1 MIRGKTECCSM
12 LRTAKGGNICG
23 SSEQILNTRES
34 IKKVAA
40 EAQSLY
46 KSGTLHNSSDLKVY
60 IHL

>member
-1 MIRGKTECCSM
+1 M

-23 SSEQILNTRES
+23 SSEQILNARES

-40 EAQSLY
+40 EAQSLH